1 MTGCH
6 VQLNNAKL
14 DQHQLCCFFF
24 FLNGDGSRSTR
35 KWLSLRPHR
44 YTITDRSHKSGNY
57 NQTCKTVKRIP
68 YLNAKRD
75 QVLLASTKPP
85 TEPLRAGHRT
95 TVGEPGHLGRRGGR
109 EACATIEAAERVP
122 YTHLVRSGRRNEPP
136 QAAGENLLEDEPDHR
151 ACRRSR

>member
-1 MTGCH
+1 MTDCH

-24 FLNGDGSRSTR
+24 SKRRRVSKYPETA
-35 KWLSLRPHR
+35 SLRPHR
-44 YTITDRSHKSGNY
+44 YTITDISQRIGNY

-95 TVGEPGHLGRRGGR
+95 TIGEPGHLGRRGGR

-122 YTHLVRSGRRNEPP
+122 YTHLVRPGRWNEPP

-151 ACRRSR
+151 ACRCSR